1 MLSDILRWGGKRSG
15 QPDAPRDAR
24 VARGGE
30 PIVPS
35 KALPKFLSAISNRPE
50 APVLIDFGPVIG
62 TNVAFF
68 GEHLGCKLYIEDLAS
83 EIDKHMRDKSRER
96 LADTLTQRFT
106 MADASVDGVLCW
118 DIFDFLEP
126 AAAKAL
132 ARE

>member
-62 TNVAFF
+62 SNVAFF
-68 GEHLGCKLYIEDLAS
+68 GEHLGCKLFIEDLLGHFLPGKTQVTDRGHQAQPDRAS
-83 EIDKHMRDKSRER
+83 GGKEER
-96 LADTLTQRFT
+96 TFIAI
-106 MADASVDGVLCW
+106 VG
-118 DIFDFLEP
+118 IFLKRLNFKP
-126 AAAKAL
+126 TCV
-132 ARE
+132 